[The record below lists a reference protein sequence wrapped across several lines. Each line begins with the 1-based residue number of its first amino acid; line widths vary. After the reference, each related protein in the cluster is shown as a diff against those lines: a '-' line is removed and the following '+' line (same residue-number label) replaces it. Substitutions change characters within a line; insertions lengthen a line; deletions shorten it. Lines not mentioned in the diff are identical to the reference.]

1 MFRFIR
7 NFFFPQSETERPSQE
22 QVAPIQRPTLTHRNS
37 EVVLVHHSGSE
48 SSRKRKAF
56 EENLGSTIDS
66 KRNRL
71 STENRGTWNLDIE
84 QADFNFSKNTLEIF
98 AGTGNTSLIS
108 RQSLPSQ
115 LRQGQSFNRHQHLSI
130 AACSASSASSGNRQR
145 QRRSQQNSHSALN
158 AVQSVLGQITNL
170 PDSYLSA
177 ANSPSPAGAN
187 QASTTDKSQPPAS
200 TASIVA
206 QATSQQQ
213 QQSQKQPC
221 IHSTPLATVA
231 TGMASSGARS
241 DKSNKKKHP
250 AAAASTLPKSAAAD
264 SADDDEDCV
273 ITSIEEPKSVADIIS
288 PCKYLSPDW
297 LNDIKTS
304 SQSLKSYMQRV
315 ETEENL
321 KMQYWAKR
329 READERD
336 LVARVTRNL
345 KLAERELPV
354 LPYQYEEP
362 PPTPP
367 PPADE
372 EEEEFPDLTEAQLQ
386 LVERAWSRQLPSSEV
401 LAEGFSLRV
410 TREELRSLAGLNWLN
425 DNIVNFYMQLIAA
438 RSADEQLGLPKVH
451 AFSTFFYTKLS
462 SSGYASVRRWTRK
475 VDIFSCDI
483 LLCPVHLHNNHW
495 TLCIVD
501 LRCRNIIYLDSL
513 SMGGGASCLP
523 LMRQYLADEH
533 RDKKSGAEL
542 PDLSDYQLIRET
554 GAPQQENGSDCG
566 VFTCK
571 FADYYCKQK
580 DFTFSQDNMPYFRK
594 RITVE
599 IMEKRLLW

>member
-1 MFRFIR
+1 SFAKARASTGISIYR
-7 NFFFPQSETERPSQE
+7 LLLVQRLLLL
-22 QVAPIQRPTLTHRNS
+22 VAIVS
-37 EVVLVHHSGSE
+37 A
-48 SSRKRKAF
+48 K
-56 EENLGSTIDS
+56 EE
-66 KRNRL
+66 
-71 STENRGTWNLDIE
+71 
-84 QADFNFSKNTLEIF
+84 
-98 AGTGNTSLIS
+98 
-108 RQSLPSQ
+108 
-115 LRQGQSFNRHQHLSI
+115 
-130 AACSASSASSGNRQR
+130 
-145 QRRSQQNSHSALN
+145 
-158 AVQSVLGQITNL
+158 
-170 PDSYLSA
+170 
-177 ANSPSPAGAN
+177 SPSPAGAN
-187 QASTTDKSQPPAS
+187 QVSTTEKSQPPAS
-200 TASIVA
+200 TASIA

-250 AAAASTLPKSAAAD
+250 AAAAAASTVPKSAAAAAAD

-367 PPADE
+367 PAADE

-401 LAEGFSLRV
+401 LDEGFSLRV

-475 VDIFSCDI
+475 PVNGRRRQ
-483 LLCPVHLHNNHW
+483 LL
-495 TLCIVD
+495 
-501 LRCRNIIYLDSL
+501 
-513 SMGGGASCLP
+513 A

-533 RDKKSGAEL
+533 RDKKSGTAL